1 MKELDYLR
9 TRLIPVNVDNNLKYD
24 KLSFYYA
31 ILSLLPRCRATTFTS
46 VRGVTAPNL
55 HTSGATAN
63 RAAPLQEGARST
75 GRGLRVRVVNSFGGS
90 FVVSF

>member
-46 VRGVTAPNL
+46 VRGVTAPNP
-55 HTSGATAN
+55 HAP
-63 RAAPLQEGARST
+63 RAMAHRPAPPFGGWAVHAR
-75 GRGLRVRVVNSFGGS
+75 RLRVGVVDSLG
-90 FVVSF
+90 